1 MKTSFAL
8 ALSTL
13 VGTIVGAGIFSLPY
27 VIIKSGVIPGVF
39 YFIFFGGIVMLL
51 HLFWGEVCL
60 RTSGK
65 HRIIGYA
72 EIYLGKWGKILATG
86 ALVFVLIGVLLAYLI
101 LAGQFLHII
110 FSPVV
115 PQVSSIMFSILTWGI
130 LSFFVFKGIQLISK
144 LELFLNVALFAV
156 ILAVFI
162 FAIPHIHLQNFSL
175 FHSSGLFFPFGIL
188 LFSMAG
194 WDAIPEIADLFK
206 NKQEK
211 KRLDNVIVWASVIT
225 VGLFLLF
232 SFFVV
237 GVSGTNTT
245 QDSFGGLEQFLGKPI
260 IMLGALFGL
269 LAIVTSFLVLG
280 NYLKNSLFRDFQ
292 IPYPLAC
299 AIALGLPLALF
310 LAGFREFLTIIGIV
324 GTVMGG
330 VEGVLMI
337 LIFKIAKRKGD
348 RIPEYEIRIPSFLL
362 FLIAI
367 ILIGIVTIPFLFK

>member
-27 VIIKSGVIPGVF
+27 IFVKSGVIPGIF
-39 YFIFFGGIVMLL
+39 YFVFFGGIVMLL

-72 EIYLGKWGKILATG
+72 EIYLGKWAKIIAALV
-86 ALVFVLIGVLLAYLI
+86 LVFVLVGVLLVYLI
-101 LAGQFLHII
+101 LAGQFLKII
-110 FSPVV
+110 FSPVA
-115 PQVSSIMFSILTWGI
+115 PQVSNTAFSILIWAV

-144 LELFLNVALFAV
+144 LEFFLDIGLFAV
-156 ILAVFI
+156 ILAVFVS
-162 FAIPHIHLQNFSL
+162 AVPHIHFQNLSL
-175 FHSSGLFFPFGIL
+175 FNSSGLFFPFGIL

-206 NKQEK
+206 NKKEK
-211 KRLDNVIVWASVIT
+211 ERLDNVIGWGSGIT

-232 SFFVV
+232 SLFVA
-237 GVSGTNTT
+237 GVSGTLTT
-245 QDSFGGLEQFLGKPI
+245 QDSFSGLEQFLGKPI
-260 IMLGALFGL
+260 IMLGALFGI
-269 LAIVTSFLVLG
+269 LAITTSFLVLG
-280 NYLKNSLFRDFQ
+280 NYLKNSLYRDFKV
-292 IPYPLAC
+292 PYLWAS

-310 LAGFREFLTIIGIV
+310 LLGFREFLTVIGIV
-324 GTVMGG
+324 GAVMGA

-337 LIFKIAKRKGD
+337 LIFQKAKKMGD
-348 RIPEYEIRIPSFLL
+348 RKPEYEIRIPQFLL
-362 FLIAI
+362 FVIAV
-367 ILIGIVTIPFLFK
+367 ILIGSVAMTFVLK